1 MLLCVGPLVV
11 LGVSCVLVGFAVG
24 VAMYRRRN
32 TEEETD
38 VVEINDENYGT
49 AFEAVIVSVF
59 EESQNEKLNGGVK
72 FDDKNDLEEAMLC
85 SDMENELSEG
95 AILEHL
101 DETDDINNFGA
112 IDRKTNLEEAN
123 PILEED
129 AIRTIKE
136 QALEFK
142 KYADMNKDT
151 AELYRFCENSN

>member
-1 MLLCVGPLVV
+1 M
-11 LGVSCVLVGFAVG
+11 LGVSCVVVGFAVG

-38 VVEINDENYGT
+38 VVEINDENYGNA

-72 FDDKNDLEEAMLC
+72 FDDKDDLEEAMLC
-85 SDMENELSEG
+85 SDVETELSEA

-112 IDRKTNLEEAN
+112 IDWKTNLEEAN
-123 PILEED
+123 PILEEGLSKTSLG
-129 AIRTIKE
+129 I
-136 QALEFK
+136 
-142 KYADMNKDT
+142 
-151 AELYRFCENSN
+151 